1 MFDLHSHL
9 LPGID
14 DGAADIGVSLEMAA
28 IYLDQGVECVAC
40 TPHIL
45 PGVYHNTGPKIRA
58 DVASLQATLFDAG
71 LDLKLVPGADNHVV
85 PAFTQKIREGHLLCI
100 ADSRYV
106 LVEPPHHVAP
116 PRLDELFFSILVA
129 DYVPILTHPERL
141 SWIEDHYQMMIELV
155 RRGVWM
161 QITSGALVGH
171 FGRRPKYW
179 AERMLAE
186 GLVHILASD
195 AHDTKRRP
203 PDLAKGQAI
212 AEGIVGATEA
222 HNLVVV
228 RPKGILLNQSPI
240 ELPQLTEVAQR
251 IGAGGELSHAY
262 QNHANSR
269 SGVGLFSRV
278 RNLFGN

>member
-14 DGAADIGVSLEMAA
+14 DGAADTAVSLEMASMF
-28 IYLDQGVECVAC
+28 LDQGVKSVAC

-45 PGVYHNTGPKIRA
+45 PGVYHNTGPQIRA
-58 DVASLQATLFDAG
+58 AVEALQLEIYDAS
-71 LDLKLVPGADNHVV
+71 LDLKLVAGADNHVV
-85 PAFTQKIREGHLLCI
+85 PDFTQKIRDGHLLCI
-100 ADSRYV
+100 GGSRYV
-106 LVEPPHHVAP
+106 LVEPPHHIAP
-116 PRLDELFFSILVA
+116 PRLDELFFNILVA
-129 DYVPILTHPERL
+129 DYIPILTHPERL

-155 RRGVWM
+155 RRGVWI
-161 QITSGALVGH
+161 QVTSGALVGR

-179 AERMLAE
+179 AERMLAD

-222 HNLVVV
+222 NNLVVV
-228 RPKGILLNQSPI
+228 RPKGILINQAPI
-240 ELPQLTEVAQR
+240 ELPPLMDVGRR
-251 IGAGGELSHAY
+251 IGDGGELSHASHT
-262 QNHANSR
+262 NTIGH
-269 SGVGLFSRV
+269 SGVGLFGRV
-278 RNLFGN
+278 RSLFGN